1 METTTKTVTDNR
13 DAKKSDAQT
22 LADAYGLLVRAEKNL
37 KGITREVKAAWIAN
51 DSASALV
58 VARTRRTR
66 MQEHMDEALDSAW
79 ASIIA
84 LPSGTTAPG
93 GATPQTVAL
102 HFFNSGL
109 NRNLKARL
117 SSTEAKR
124 LNKLSFGG

>member
-13 DAKKSDAQT
+13 DAAKTDAQT
-22 LADAYGLLVRAEKNL
+22 LGTAYGSLVRADKALRSANQDIKKAWL
-37 KGITREVKAAWIAN
+37 AGDVEVAMT
-51 DSASALV
+51 
-58 VARTRRTR
+58 VARTRRSR
-66 MQEHMDEALDSAW
+66 MVAAFDSALDAAW
-79 ASIIA
+79 AVLIG